1 MSLSTDPRLGL
12 LPEFEP
18 RSSSFTMS
26 TLANLTAAVV
36 FVFVA
41 MSGIHEHV
49 EVPVYTNTELLFPVP
64 AAPAVSTPVQEP
76 RVVEKARAKV
86 HLAPV
91 VQRTPHFQMPALPAI
106 PMAAKAAAP
115 SAAGNQVA
123 SAVAKIDPKPVLGA
137 FGDPMGVVPSAT
149 AKTGTIQRVGNFD
162 APVAENQASGNA
174 PQGAV
179 QTAGFGNGVTIGGP
193 GAGPGGH
200 GKAMS
205 AGFGTGVAPAGD
217 GRGHGSVAKTEFN
230 TPAPAA
236 ASEPMVART
245 ENSSFVPPVVMFEP
259 APRYTAEARS
269 LKIQGQ
275 VVLEVR
281 MGATG
286 KIDILRIVNGLGHGL
301 DEEAAAV
308 TRHIKFKPAMKNGQ
322 ALDQVTFV
330 HVFFRLA

>member
-12 LPEFEP
+12 LPDFEP
-18 RSSSFTMS
+18 RSSSFTVS

-36 FVFVA
+36 LVFVA

-49 EVPVYTNTELLFPVP
+49 EVPVYSTTELLFPVP
-64 AAPAVSTPVQEP
+64 AAPAISAPLQQPKVM
-76 RVVEKARAKV
+76 EKARAKV

-91 VQRTPHFQMPALPAI
+91 AQRTPHFQLPALPAL
-106 PMAAKAAAP
+106 PMPAKAAASGP
-115 SAAGNQVA
+115 AGNQVA
-123 SAVAKIDPKPVLGA
+123 SAMAKTDPKPVLGA

-162 APVAENQASGNA
+162 APIAENQGSGTS

-179 QTAGFGNGVTIGGP
+179 QTAGFGNAVTIGGP
-193 GAGPGGH
+193 GTGSGGK
-200 GKAMS
+200 GKTAS
-205 AGFGTGVAPAGD
+205 AGFGTGVAPAGE
-217 GRGHGSVAKTEFN
+217 GRGHGSVAKTAFN
-230 TPAPAA
+230 PPVQIAAPD
-236 ASEPMVART
+236 PMVART
-245 ENSSFVPPVVMFEP
+245 ETSSFVPPVVMFEP
-259 APRYTAEARS
+259 APRYTPEARS

-301 DEEAAAV
+301 DEEAATV